1 MQYITKYKK
10 TTNFSTTL
18 INYIFQFT
26 IEKDEIMAFT
36 ILSNML
42 SYTNKEYK
50 EEDEFAKEKLKRF
63 IMNFKVSSQSINNIY
78 FLNFSLLIPN
88 DNIVDCDYLESAIN
102 LSLDSIYKPN
112 ITNNLFDNDYFER
125 EKRSYIEY
133 LLNGYKNINFLAEK
147 NLLDLIDK
155 DGIFNKLKYT
165 DLDNIKDLTNTDLV
179 NFYNKYIK
187 NYKPK
192 IFVNGN
198 IDKEKIELILNNYF
212 KDYKLKNNKILTNY
226 NNYYISNGFNEYKD
240 VCNFYTSVIY
250 MVYTIKDYS
259 EKDFIILYL
268 INLLLSSSSS
278 DLLLQKLRKENNLVY
293 TTSSSILLKN
303 GLLVIKA
310 TSNNKNIEIIKL
322 VIKDLIESFKD
333 MNKYKENVFNI
344 MNKLSLNIERSK
356 DNFFDISSNLI
367 NKYYKSDITLEE
379 EFNLLNELEKEDIE
393 AFASRILLDTI
404 YVLEGQSE

>member
-50 EEDEFAKEKLKRF
+50 EENEFAKEKLKRF

-88 DNIVDCDYLESAIN
+88 DNIVDCDYLESAIK

-165 DLDNIKDLTNTDLV
+165 DLDNIKNLTNTDLV

-259 EKDFIILYL
+259 DKDFIILYL

-293 TTSSSILLKN
+293 TTSSSVLLKN

-322 VIKDLIESFKD
+322 VIRDLIESFKD
-333 MNKYKENVFNI
+333 MDKYKENVFNI

-393 AFASRILLDTI
+393 KFASRILLDTI

>member
-10 TTNFSTTL
+10 TNNFSTTL

-42 SYTNKEYK
+42 SYTNKEFK

-155 DGIFNKLKYT
+155 DAI
-165 DLDNIKDLTNTDLV
+165 
-179 NFYNKYIK
+179 
-187 NYKPK
+187 
-192 IFVNGN
+192 
-198 IDKEKIELILNNYF
+198 
-212 KDYKLKNNKILTNY
+212 
-226 NNYYISNGFNEYKD
+226 
-240 VCNFYTSVIY
+240 
-250 MVYTIKDYS
+250 
-259 EKDFIILYL
+259 L
-268 INLLLSSSSS
+268 IN
-278 DLLLQKLRKENNLVY
+278 
-293 TTSSSILLKN
+293 
-303 GLLVIKA
+303 
-310 TSNNKNIEIIKL
+310 
-322 VIKDLIESFKD
+322 
-333 MNKYKENVFNI
+333 
-344 MNKLSLNIERSK
+344 
-356 DNFFDISSNLI
+356 
-367 NKYYKSDITLEE
+367 
-379 EFNLLNELEKEDIE
+379 
-393 AFASRILLDTI
+393 
-404 YVLEGQSE
+404 